1 MNIQFTGKNV
11 DPGEAY
17 KTYVSEKFVSNL
29 EKYIGPDVSGH
40 VRLER
45 ERNHFRT
52 ECSIRLRSGLLLEA
66 RGDAADAYASA
77 DAAVEH
83 LEKRVR
89 RHKRRL
95 KSHHNGRDVPLNEVA
110 AWDYTVRADTNDEES
125 EDHHPV
131 IVAESERG
139 ILELPVSEAVMHLD
153 LTESSFLVFKNAGHG
168 GLNIVYRRPDG
179 HIGWIDPKPG
189 NAAAGGGP
197 HRVARSDPHPR
208 VDPRAD
214 GTSPRLSRQTAITDA
229 G

>member
-17 KTYVSEKFVSNL
+17 KTYVSEKLSTSL
-29 EKYIGPDVSGH
+29 EKYIGGDIAGH
-40 VRLER
+40 IRLEK
-45 ERNHFRT
+45 ERSLFRT
-52 ECSIRLRSGLLLEA
+52 DCSIRLRSGLLLEA
-66 RGDAADAYASA
+66 RGDADDAYASA

-95 KSHHNGRDVPLNEVA
+95 KSHHSRRNPPLNEVVA
-110 AWDYTVRADTNDEES
+110 RDYTVRADTNDGDS
-125 EDHHPV
+125 GGNDP
-131 IVAESERG
+131 IIIAESERG
-139 ILELPVSEAVMHLD
+139 IPELPVSEAVMHLD

-168 GLNIVYRRPDG
+168 GLNVVYRRQDG

-189 NAAAGGGP
+189 E
-197 HRVARSDPHPR
+197 
-208 VDPRAD
+208 
-214 GTSPRLSRQTAITDA
+214 TAT